1 MSRTIAFVVAL
12 EDSLNEED
20 MDRIVSL
27 LKMIRGVASVRPVL
41 EDMDSVLARDR
52 ATMDIRKDILAVL
65 FPK

>member
-1 MSRTIAFVVAL
+1 MSRTIAFVVVL
-12 EDSLNEED
+12 EDSLNAED
-20 MDRIVSL
+20 KDTAVSL

-52 ATMDIRKDILAVL
+52 ATMDIRKDIMDVL